1 MHSKE
6 HLGKGLGRGAGRG
19 RASKWAPSP
28 GFDRFGPF
36 FAWELP
42 QREASWVQ
50 PLPAPGQ
57 MLACTSGRSTCHP
70 KRQGAGDGG
79 GDPPQKQRPE

>member
-6 HLGKGLGRGAGRG
+6 HLGKGGGWGH
-19 RASKWAPSP
+19 ASKWAPSP

-50 PLPAPGQ
+50 PPPRPRPDVGVHIWWEHL
-57 MLACTSGRSTCHP
+57 
-70 KRQGAGDGG
+70 
-79 GDPPQKQRPE
+79 PPQKTRGRRWWRGPPPKQRPE